1 MTTHAKF
8 RRWVRRISVALL
20 ALAAV
25 LIVVAFALGG
35 IEGKRNSADEYAVY
49 TAYLS
54 NGIRNDP
61 HDWSVGPSIRVVIE
75 DTTAV
80 GGSLRW
86 PILFAFDSR
95 IQFKQLAMT
104 TRASYVVRNLLRT
117 HLENKIRLPSRAALV
132 LAPAAEISSSG
143 FQQKYPNNMG
153 YIVLSGV
160 GFNRSHT
167 QAVFYIDHFC
177 GLCGGGRYVLMEKV
191 TGIWRIQGEHYT
203 WIS

>member
-1 MTTHAKF
+1 M
-8 RRWVRRISVALL
+8 
-20 ALAAV
+20 AV
-25 LIVVAFALGG
+25 LIVVAFTLRG

-49 TAYLS
+49 SAYLS
-54 NGIRNDP
+54 DGIQTDP
-61 HDWSVGPSIRVVIE
+61 HDWSVGPSIRVVVE
-75 DTTAV
+75 DTTVV

-117 HLENKIRLPSRAALV
+117 QLENKIRLPSRAALV
-132 LAPAAEISSSG
+132 LAPAAEISSPG

-160 GFNRSHT
+160 GFNHSHT

-191 TGIWRIQGEHYT
+191 RGIWRIQGEHYT